1 MLQKC
6 NPDHSTWKDYSLT
19 MLFASGD
26 KASLS
31 ELNQSLMD
39 TLPLSDTVQ
48 DKIGAKRK
56 AKRIFS
62 ATSDIENVS
71 TSAIDTDHCKWIDV
85 MLSKK

>member
-1 MLQKC
+1 
-6 NPDHSTWKDYSLT
+6 

-26 KASLS
+26 KASLT
-31 ELNQSLMD
+31 ELHPSLMD

-62 ATSDIENVS
+62 ATSDIENAS
-71 TSAIDTDHCKWIDV
+71 TSAIDTDHCKWKKRGRTGQV
-85 MLSKK
+85 RLSRKS